1 VEEIEMTSMRSPTT
15 TDIYYRDGLTGE
27 RKLSSFEDVE
37 LTPMVERAAGVHYR
51 DGVVFIL

>member
-1 VEEIEMTSMRSPTT
+1 MTSMRSPTT

-37 LTPMVERAAGVHYR
+37 LTPMVERAAGVHYK